1 MKYAFA
7 KRVRHLQSSAVRDI
21 LKVVNKGNVISFA
34 GGLPDDD
41 LFPLE
46 GIKEAFNKTFQMGK
60 KSFQYIETEGYL
72 PLREVLIERMKKK
85 SINNYTAEDIL
96 LTTGSQQAIDLF
108 SRVMFNRGDIILT
121 ESPTYLAALQVFES
135 YEANVVPV
143 ESDEHGMLP
152 EDLEQKLKIHKPK
165 CIYVVPTFSNP
176 AGKVWSMER
185 RKKLVELA
193 HKYHVIIFEDDPY
206 GDIQFDHN
214 QTYLPIASLDEGT
227 HVLYTSTFSKTA
239 VPALRTGWIAGP
251 HQIIRMMSQAKQAN
265 DLHSNSL
272 SQQALYH
279 LCQDFDLD
287 GHIQKLIMVY
297 HARMKIMLE
306 ELEKA
311 KLPGLTYVVPK
322 GGMFFWVELESG
334 INTTE
339 LLKTAV
345 ERGVA
350 YVPGAPFYVGDRK
363 ENTLRLN
370 FTHSTP
376 EKLKAGMEILTTVLR
391 EQSSSI
397 KKETTLN

>member
-21 LKVVNKGNVISFA
+21 LKVVAKGNVISFA

-46 GIKEAFNKTFQMGK
+46 GIKEAFEETFRSGK
-60 KSFQYIETEGYL
+60 KSLQYIETEGFL
-72 PLREVLIERMKKK
+72 PLRELLIERMKRKDIT
-85 SINNYTAEDIL
+85 SYNSEEIL

-108 SRVMFNRGDIILT
+108 SRVTFNPGDFILT
-121 ESPTYLAALQVFES
+121 ENPTYLAALQVFES
-135 YEANVVPV
+135 YEAKVIPV
-143 ESDEHGMLP
+143 ESDTHGMIE
-152 EDLEQKLKIHKPK
+152 EDLVNKIKKYKPK

-176 AGKVWSMER
+176 AGKVWSNER
-185 RKKLVELA
+185 RKMLLQLA
-193 HKYHVIIFEDDPY
+193 QKYHVVIFEDDPY
-206 GDIQFDHN
+206 GDIQFD
-214 QTYLPIASLDEGT
+214 QTETYSPIASFDKEGA

-272 SQQALYH
+272 SQQALFH
-279 LCQDFDLD
+279 LCSNFDLD
-287 GHIQKLIMVY
+287 GHIHNLIDVY
-297 HARMKIMLE
+297 RSRMNIMLH

-311 KLPGLTYVVPK
+311 NLPNMSYVVPK
-322 GGMFFWVELESG
+322 GGMFFWIELDKG

-339 LLKTAV
+339 LLNLAV

-350 YVPGAPFYVGDRK
+350 YVPGAPFYVGK
-363 ENTLRLN
+363 GQQNTLRLN
-370 FTHSTP
+370 YTHSTP
-376 EKLKAGMEILTTVLR
+376 EKLEKGMKILTEVIKEHTPSQEVVL
-391 EQSSSI
+391 
-397 KKETTLN
+397 

>member
-21 LKVVNKGNVISFA
+21 LKVVSKGNVISFA

-46 GIKEAFNKTFQMGK
+46 GIREAFEETFKSGK
-60 KSFQYIETEGYL
+60 KSLQYIETEGFL
-72 PLREVLIERMKKK
+72 PLRDLLIDRMSRKDIT
-85 SINNYTAEDIL
+85 SYHSDEIL

-108 SRVMFNRGDIILT
+108 SRVTFNPGDIILT
-121 ESPTYLAALQVFES
+121 ENPTYLAALQVFES
-135 YEANVVPV
+135 YEAKVVPV
-143 ESDEHGMLP
+143 ESDEHGMI
-152 EDLEQKLKIHKPK
+152 EADLVKKIKKYKPK

-176 AGKVWSMER
+176 AGKVWSNER
-185 RKKLVELA
+185 RKMVLKLA
-193 HKYHVIIFEDDPY
+193 QKYHVIIFEDDPY
-206 GDIQFDHN
+206 GDIQFNKDE
-214 QTYLPIASLDEGT
+214 TYYPIASFDKEGT

-251 HQIIRMMSQAKQAN
+251 HQIIRIMSQAKQAN

-279 LCQDFDLD
+279 LCTNYDLD
-287 GHIQKLIMVY
+287 GHIRNLIEVY
-297 HARMKIMLE
+297 HSRMNIMLH

-311 KLPGLTYVVPK
+311 NLPGMSYVVPK
-322 GGMFFWVELESG
+322 GGMFFWIELDES
-334 INTTE
+334 IDTTE

-350 YVPGAPFYVGDRK
+350 YVPGAPFYVGK
-363 ENTLRLN
+363 GKKNALRLN
-370 FTHSTP
+370 YTHSTP
-376 EKLKAGMEILTTVLR
+376 EKLETGMKILTDV
-391 EQSSSI
+391 I
-397 KKETTLN
+397 KEHTSLKEVVR